1 MMLKIATYFLLVAIA
16 KRQNI
21 FYSLLPPPAPSAPP
35 ALITSF
41 KDVL

>member
-21 FYSLLPPPAPSAPP
+21 FYSLLPPPPTPP
-35 ALITSF
+35 RSPRLDHI
-41 KDVL
+41 L

>member
-21 FYSLLPPPAPSAPP
+21 FYSLLPPRPP
-35 ALITSF
+35 PRSPRLDHI
-41 KDVL
+41 L